1 MRNDNNSDYISS
13 EDDGTV
19 DSTTKW
25 RDCEEALKIED
36 EEGFEEDVK
45 LMEDLFVDFP
55 QKRYQR
61 LLAVIVSHEAPV
73 NCVRWNFVGTLFA
86 SAADDGTVIL
96 QEYMGELA
104 ASGLSEFQ
112 KYQFNTEAGA
122 GDGGG
127 FGMPP
132 SASSLEESK

>member
-112 KYQFNTEAGA
+112 KY
-122 GDGGG
+122 
-127 FGMPP
+127 
-132 SASSLEESK
+132 